1 MGSSTS
7 VKAAPHFQHT
17 SDVVIERGWYDTA
30 GSETMIGTRID
41 GTTVADDFT
50 VRLGIRRKPALKRAA
65 RRLCACFA
73 GAVAA
78 MLLAGPP
85 VGLAASGVNL
95 LPHVARYNLNRH
107 HADIA
112 SGIAAVKG
120 SMEVRFEISCDGF
133 RVEQYL
139 GFRLLSDDENQLEHL
154 AYISSF
160 EDADGRGFWFNTKT
174 YEDRKLTEEIGGRA
188 ALEDSGGGNARYSL
202 PSKAVEPL
210 PKGTLFPI
218 RHLRAI
224 ISAAKAGQK
233 SVRHTVFDGSTREN
247 PFEISTFIGTGNQES
262 EKHFGALRDVKQWP
276 VRLAYFPVGA
286 VNLTPPFQMS
296 ANLYEN
302 GVIGNMIYDY
312 GNFAIGV
319 ELDEVEALPKPEC

>member
-1 MGSSTS
+1 MGSNTS

-30 GSETMIGTRID
+30 GSETMIGRRID
-41 GTTVADDFT
+41 GTTVADDLIA
-50 VRLGIRRKPALKRAA
+50 RWEICRKSALKRAA
-65 RRLCACFA
+65 GLLCAFCGSA
-73 GAVAA
+73 IAA
-78 MLLAGPP
+78 ALLSSPP
-85 VGLAASGVNL
+85 STLAAPGVNL
-95 LPHVARYNLNRH
+95 LPHVARYKLNRH

-120 SMEVRFEISCDGF
+120 GMEVRFEVSCDGF

-139 GFRLLSDDENQLEHL
+139 GFRLLSDDESLLEHL

-174 YEDRKLTEEIGGRA
+174 YEDRKLTEEIGGKA
-188 ALEDSGGGNARYSL
+188 TLENSGGGNARYSL
-202 PSKAVEPL
+202 PGKAVEPL
-210 PKGTLFPI
+210 PEGTLFPI

-224 ISAAKAGQK
+224 ISAAKDGRK

-247 PFEISTFIGTGNQES
+247 PFEISTFIGSETRES
-262 EKHFGALRDVKQWP
+262 GKRIDLLQDTRHWP

-286 VNLTPPFQMS
+286 VTPTPQFQMS
-296 ANLYEN
+296 ADLYEN